1 MKLFS
6 KFAVLAAMGAG
17 SMFAGSISYTGT
29 FGPATTDFTNSVSLQ
44 DWNPALFPGQT
55 LTGVVVTFKVTDDI
69 SNISLTNVSGTVQN
83 NFDVSSTSKTF
94 FSGAPESGLWSP
106 ASPITLT
113 LFDSGLISLGNSGGN
128 CAVATPTITCSSVTY
143 NPASVNGTSSYNGV
157 NLALY
162 QGTGTFSISGTTLAG
177 TTFSGGGG
185 NLQLNQTTVA
195 TFMGT
200 VTYTY
205 TASQAPEPATMSLFG
220 GALLGI
226 GFFARKRAKKA

>member
-6 KFAVLAAMGAG
+6 KFAVLAALGAS
-17 SMFAGSISYTGT
+17 SMFAGSITYTGS
-29 FGPATTDFTNSVSLQ
+29 FGPATTDFSNSVSLL

-69 SNISLTNVSGTVQN
+69 SNITLTNNSGTIQN
-83 NFDVSSTSKTF
+83 SFDVASTSKTF
-94 FSGAPESGLWSP
+94 FSGAPEAGLWFP
-106 ASPITLT
+106 ASPLTLT

-128 CAVATPTITCSSVTY
+128 CVIATPTTSCQSVSY
-143 NPASVNGTSSYNGV
+143 NPASVSGTSSYTGV

-162 QGTGTFSISGTTLAG
+162 QGVGSFSINGATLAG
-177 TTFSGGGG
+177 TSFSGGGG
-185 NLQLNQTTVA
+185 NLQLNQTTTA

-205 TASQAPEPATMSLFG
+205 SASQAPEPATMSLFG